1 MPKII
6 DHDQRRQEIA
16 KQVNSI
22 ISEKGI
28 ENTTVRAICRR
39 AGFSSGVL
47 AHYFENREAM
57 FIFVFEWHMSR
68 TQERLES
75 VLDLETKNDYERLQ
89 HTVQMLLPGCLS
101 EPDKEEIVFPAGLW
115 TFMQSEQHLKEL
127 LINSYE
133 PILSLLKKILI
144 HINIPSQQ
152 AEYKAALL
160 QATLDGIWIHY
171 DAGLVSQDKIANM
184 TQDIVASVMTGNK
197 EK

>member
-6 DHDQRRQEIA
+6 DHDQRREEIA
-16 KQVNSI
+16 QQVNTL

-57 FIFVFEWHMSR
+57 LIFVFEWHMSR

-75 VLDLETKNDYERLQ
+75 IRDLKISNDSELIQ
-89 HTVQMLLPGCLS
+89 HMVQRLLPGYPS
-101 EPDKEEIVFPAGLW
+101 EPVEEEIIFPAGLW
-115 TFMQSEQHLKEL
+115 TFMQSQQHLKDL
-127 LINSYE
+127 LVSSYR
-133 PILSLLKKILI
+133 PIIALLKDILLRLKTPPQEADI
-144 HINIPSQQ
+144 
-152 AEYKAALL
+152 KAALL

-171 DAGLVSQDKIANM
+171 DAGLLSREQIAGM
-184 TQDIVASVMTGNK
+184 TKDIVASVLT
-197 EK
+197 E